1 MHAPSLP
8 NPTPPSPAPST
19 SSSPWLA
26 RLAFALLAAFMLLQA
41 LRSQTL
47 LTTVLV
53 ASALLMFGACWAN
66 ATQMLG
72 ARRALRWVL
81 AAVLIGWGAEQAGA
95 TLGWFFGAYHY
106 TAVLGPRIGA
116 VPAVIPLMWFALVY
130 TGFVLA
136 NLLLWRRPG
145 DAAAPTPGLRV
156 LGLLMAALLVTA
168 FDLGADPL
176 FVRVFKAWVMV
187 KTDGG
192 WFGETLQGFVGW
204 TVVALAILL
213 AWQLLDRGA
222 TVSEAPAYAPR
233 DALVPM
239 GLYGASLA
247 TQLALGKPGETRV
260 VALFAMGLPLLAAV
274 GVPPAAGQE
283 GDPQAPFARSPGLAV
298 EDLDPARE
306 RGAWETRALL
316 DLAVLSKADR
326 QRCHERLA
334 QLLPEAGDS
343 LPPDLAERAA
353 RLMDSDDRPAL
364 PSS

>member
-136 NLLLWRRPG
+136 NLLLLMMTMPIKM
-145 DAAAPTPGLRV
+145 V
-156 LGLLMAALLVTA
+156 LMAALLVTA

-247 TQLALGKPGETRV
+247 TQLALGQPVETRV

-274 GVPPAAGQE
+274 AGWLQWR
-283 GDPQAPFARSPGLAV
+283 ATRSAV
-298 EDLDPARE
+298 
-306 RGAWETRALL
+306 
-316 DLAVLSKADR
+316 
-326 QRCHERLA
+326 
-334 QLLPEAGDS
+334 
-343 LPPDLAERAA
+343 
-353 RLMDSDDRPAL
+353 
-364 PSS
+364 